1 MTVSAVA
8 INGHPP
14 VTCGFVGGDADETGI
29 EAALEVSSGLETR
42 LSFFADCF
50 LVRERKGK
58 REAFWALAFRRAGS
72 TAVGSSSTSI
82 NWGKRGFEED
92 EADMSAIVE
101 LGNSKGVERDQT
113 NIKIIGI
120 SCQGAN
126 DVDRTMALHVAQVP
140 PAVHF
145 TQTRSTPAC
154 GSWET
159 INDRVGHQTCSMSE
173 MPFCSSNAAS
183 GLS

>member
-58 REAFWALAFRRAGS
+58 REAFWALA
-72 TAVGSSSTSI
+72 
-82 NWGKRGFEED
+82 
-92 EADMSAIVE
+92 
-101 LGNSKGVERDQT
+101 
-113 NIKIIGI
+113 
-120 SCQGAN
+120 
-126 DVDRTMALHVAQVP
+126 
-140 PAVHF
+140 
-145 TQTRSTPAC
+145 
-154 GSWET
+154 
-159 INDRVGHQTCSMSE
+159 
-173 MPFCSSNAAS
+173 
-183 GLS
+183 